1 MTALVITHPIFT
13 QHLAGV
19 PHPEST
25 ARIEAV
31 WQTLRDDEFAALQ
44 WQEAPAAERAA
55 LELVHN
61 AAEIESVLEAVP
73 QEGIA
78 ALDADTLLSPQS
90 VNAAL
95 RAVGAVT
102 SAVDQVITG
111 EAAHAFCAVRPP
123 GHHAEPGRAMGFCL
137 FNSIAI
143 GARHAQTAHGLK
155 KIAIVD
161 FDVHHGNGTQAAF
174 EQDASVF
181 FASTHQY
188 PLYPGTGMAAERGV
202 GNILNVPL
210 PPGTI
215 GASYRR
221 HFEHAVLPALDDFAP
236 DFLLVSAGFDAH
248 RRDPLAQMELEESD
262 FGWITERLVEVAAR
276 KCDGRLVSVLEGGY
290 DLRGLSDSVA
300 AHMRVLMHPV

>member
-1 MTALVITHPIFT
+1 MTALVITHPIFA

-31 WQTLRDDEFAALQ
+31 WRTLRDDAFAPLQ
-44 WQEAPAAERAA
+44 WREAPAADRTA

-61 AAEIESVLEAVP
+61 ALEIESVLDAVP

-102 SAVDQVITG
+102 SAVDQVMTG
-111 EAAHAFCAVRPP
+111 DVRHAFCAVRPP

-143 GARHAQTAHGLK
+143 GARHAQTAHGLE

-174 EQDASVF
+174 ARDTSVF
-181 FASTHQY
+181 FASTHQH
-188 PLYPGTGMAAERGV
+188 PLYPGTGMADERGV
-202 GNILNVPL
+202 GNILNLPL
-210 PPGTI
+210 PPGTA
-215 GASYRR
+215 GAAYRR
-221 HFEHAVLPALDDFAP
+221 HFERTILPALDDFAP
-236 DFLLVSAGFDAH
+236 DLLLVSAGFDAH
-248 RRDPLAQMELEESD
+248 RSDPLAQLELEESD
-262 FGWITERLVEVAAR
+262 FAWITERLTEVAAR
-276 KCDGRLVSVLEGGY
+276 HCKGRLVSVLEGGY

-300 AHMRVLMHPV
+300 AHMRMLMRPA